1 MTVSLSRRARLGLSA
16 LSAVIALAVPVS
28 ALAWGATGHR
38 IIAEAGMQA
47 LPADLPAFLRKP
59 DAVITVG
66 ELARELDR
74 SKGAGR
80 LHSSMRD
87 ASHFVDLDDQGLIMG
102 AVPLEPMAATR
113 SDYETALRAG
123 GSDSAKAGL
132 LPYAMVDGWQ
142 QITKDF
148 AHWRVLTAALPRAKD
163 PQQRAWIKADLA
175 RRETLILNNIGI
187 WAHYVGDAS
196 QPLHT
201 SIHYNGWSDGP
212 NPKGYSRARTL
223 HGSFEGALVRQVMD
237 QARLKAAMTPYT
249 PCGCTIEQMT
259 VRYLRATNAQLEPL
273 YELEKAGGLVASDP
287 RGQEFVNRRLA
298 EAASSLRDMVAEA
311 WAASANSKVGW
322 PEVSVADV
330 VSGKVDVYPLLY
342 GQD

>member
-1 MTVSLSRRARLGLSA
+1 MTVSLSGRARLGLSA

-47 LPADLPAFLRKP
+47 LPAGLPAFLHKP

-80 LHSSMRD
+80 LHDSMRD
-87 ASHFVDLDDQGLIMG
+87 PSHFVDLDDKGLIFG
-102 AVPLEPMAATR
+102 AMALEPMVATR

-123 GSDSAKAGL
+123 GTDSGKAGL

-187 WAHYVGDAS
+187 WAHFIGDAS

-201 SIHYNGWSDGP
+201 SIHFNGWGDGP
-212 NPKGYSRARTL
+212 NPKGYSMARTI

-237 QARLKAAMTPYT
+237 PVRLKAAMTPYT

-259 VRYLRATNAQLEPL
+259 VRYLRATNAEVEQL

-287 RGQEFVNRRLA
+287 RGQDFVNRRLA
-298 EAASSLRDMVAEA
+298 AGASSLRDMVAEA

>member
-1 MTVSLSRRARLGLSA
+1 MTVSLAGRARLGLCA

-47 LPADLPAFLRKP
+47 LPLDLPAFLHKP
-59 DAVITVG
+59 DAAITVG

-80 LHSSMRD
+80 LHDSMRD
-87 ASHFVDLDDQGLIMG
+87 PSHFVDLDDKGLIFG
-102 AVPLEPMAATR
+102 AMSLEPMVATR

-123 GSDSAKAGL
+123 GTDSGKAGL

-187 WAHYVGDAS
+187 WAHFVGDAS

-201 SIHYNGWSDGP
+201 SIHFNGWGDGP
-212 NPKGYSRARTL
+212 NPKGYSMARTI
-223 HGSFEGALVRQVMD
+223 HSSFEGALVRQVMD
-237 QARLKAAMTPYT
+237 QARLKAAMTPYV

-259 VRYLRATNAQLEPL
+259 VRYLRATNAQVEPL
-273 YELEKAGGLVASDP
+273 YALEKSGGLVAGDP
-287 RGQEFVNRRLA
+287 RGQDFVNRRLA
-298 EAASSLRDMVAEA
+298 AAASSLRDMVAEA
-311 WAASANSKVGW
+311 WSASANSKVGW

-330 VSGKVDVYPLLY
+330 VSGKVDAYPRLH